1 MRVAIIGGAGG
12 MGRWLI
18 RHFTNMGCE
27 VTISDIKVNEAK
39 LVAEEYGVSFCDSNL
54 DAVADADLTVI
65 SVPIDKVPKV
75 IDEVKLSLKK
85 GSVLMEISS
94 LKLLV
99 MEKLKEVER
108 FNVQALSI
116 HPLFGPRVEKLTTK
130 KLILIPVSDSKC
142 EEELAR
148 RLFPEAKILVL
159 EHEEHD
165 KFMALILSLTYF
177 INVIFAYV
185 ISQRNLERFREASGT
200 TFTLQILICEG
211 IFSSDSHLIKNLIL
225 ENFFG
230 REVIGEFIKA
240 SERFYGWIEKRNSD
254 AILEFCQKIK
264 EELMKDKEF
273 SKAYDNMYKAL
284 RAIGG

>member
-12 MGRWLI
+12 MGRWLS
-18 RHFTNMGCE
+18 RHFTSMGCK
-27 VTISDIKVNEAK
+27 VAISDIKVDEAK
-39 LVAEEYGVSFCDSNL
+39 LVAEEYGVSFCESNI

-65 SVPIDKVPKV
+65 SVPMDKVPKV
-75 IDEVKLSLKK
+75 IDEIKLSLKK
-85 GSVLMEISS
+85 GSILMEISS

-116 HPLFGPRVEKLTTK
+116 HPLFGPRVEELTTK
-130 KLILIPVSDSKC
+130 KLVLIPVSDSKC

-148 RLFPEAKILVL
+148 KLFPEAKILVL

-177 INVIFAYV
+177 INVIFAHV
-185 ISQRNLERFREASGT
+185 VSKRNLERLREASGT
-200 TFTLQILICEG
+200 TFTLQMLICEG
-211 IFSSDSHLIKNLIL
+211 IFSSDPHLIKNLIL

-230 REVIGEFIKA
+230 HEVIGEFIKA
-240 SERFYGWIEKRNSD
+240 SERFYDWIEKRDSD
-254 AILEFCQKIK
+254 TILDFCQKVK
-264 EELMKDKEF
+264 ECLMKDEEF
-273 SKAYDNMYKAL
+273 SRAYDNMYRAL

>member
-18 RHFTNMGCE
+18 RHFTSMGCE
-27 VTISDIKVNEAK
+27 VAISDIKVDEAK
-39 LVAEEYGVSFCDSNL
+39 LVAEEYGVSFCESNI

-65 SVPIDKVPKV
+65 SVPMDKVPKV
-75 IDEVKLSLKK
+75 IDEIKLSLKK
-85 GSVLMEISS
+85 GSILMEISS

-99 MEKLKEVER
+99 MEKLKEVEK

-116 HPLFGPRVEKLTTK
+116 HPLFGPRVEELTTK
-130 KLILIPVSDSKC
+130 KLVLIPVSDSKC

-148 RLFPEAKILVL
+148 KLFPEAKILVL

-177 INVIFAYV
+177 INVIFAHV
-185 ISQRNLERFREASGT
+185 VSKRNLERLREASGT
-200 TFTLQILICEG
+200 TFTLQMLICEG
-211 IFSSDSHLIKNLIL
+211 IFSSDPHLIKNLIL

-230 REVIGEFIKA
+230 HEVIGEFIKA
-240 SERFYGWIEKRNSD
+240 SERFYGWIEKRDSD
-254 AILEFCQKIK
+254 AILDFCQKVK
-264 EELMKDKEF
+264 ECLMKDEEF
-273 SKAYDNMYKAL
+273 SRAYDNMYRAL